1 MNTEFI
7 IGLASE
13 GLLLSLLVSLPVIL
27 TSSVLG
33 LGVAF
38 LQAITSVQEGSI
50 SQSIKL
56 ILVGVVVVVAAP
68 WGGSTVLAFAQ
79 SAVRAIAN
87 VGV

>member
-13 GLLLSLLVSLPVIL
+13 GLLLTLLVSLPVIL

-38 LQAITSVQEGSI
+38 LQAITSVQDGSI

-56 ILVGVVVVVAAP
+56 IFVGIVVVVAAP
-68 WGGSTVLAFAQ
+68 WGGATVLAFAQ
-79 SAVRAIAN
+79 SAVRAIPN
-87 VGV
+87 VGF